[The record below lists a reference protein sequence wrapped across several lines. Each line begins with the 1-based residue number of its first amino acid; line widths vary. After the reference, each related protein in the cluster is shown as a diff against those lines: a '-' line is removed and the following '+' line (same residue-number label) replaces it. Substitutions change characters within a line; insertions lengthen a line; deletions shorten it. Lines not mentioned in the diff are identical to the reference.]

1 MYTRLRISFFDPS
14 PKPLTI
20 PETLLSFPLIVIAP
34 ANAVMSHL
42 PPSPPSEP
50 SPPPLEA
57 EHVPLDSS
65 IRTCPI
71 HALLPDIRVPSDPL
85 PPCRYHPVTCAPL
98 DVVKIR
104 SELQQLRKEYP
115 TPTAILKA
123 QDEAAKQVKQR
134 MKAAAEKSDYIQ
146 KIMKTKTDER
156 DMERRVF
163 SKIKKGEGAKGL
175 PYT

>member
-1 MYTRLRISFFDPS
+1 M
-14 PKPLTI
+14 
-20 PETLLSFPLIVIAP
+20 
-34 ANAVMSHL
+34 
-42 PPSPPSEP
+42 
-50 SPPPLEA
+50 
-57 EHVPLDSS
+57 PLDSS
-65 IRTCPI
+65 IRTTPI

-85 PPCRYHPVTCAPL
+85 PPYRYHPVTCAPL
-98 DVVKIR
+98 DAVKIR

-163 SKIKKGEGAKGL
+163 SKIKKGKAAKGL
-175 PYT
+175 PYA